1 MSELPDLGSL
11 RLLVDVDRLGSL
23 GQAARA
29 AGIAQP
35 SASKRIA
42 LLERRLGLPLLERT
56 PRGSTLTPQGVM
68 VSAWAAQ
75 VLAAAEELMR
85 GAEAVRHGRAAHLH
99 IAASMTVAE
108 YLLPRWLGELQNREP
123 QVQVGLDV
131 QNSAEVARLVGGGI
145 ELGFVEGPSVPPGLV
160 SRVVATDRLVV
171 VVAPG
176 HPWARRRTVLLAA
189 ELAATPLVVRER
201 GSGTRETL
209 DLALNGHA
217 AAAPRLE
224 LGSNAAVK
232 GAAGE
237 GAAPAVLSGYA
248 VEAELATGRLAEV
261 TTRGIDLERRL
272 RAIWRRGRTPTGPAA
287 TLLRI
292 TLSTAASERGPRAA
306 PAAGRSAP

>member
-68 VSAWAAQ
+68 VSAWATQ

-123 QVQVGLDV
+123 QIQVGLDV
-131 QNSAEVARLVGGGI
+131 QNSAEVARLVSGGI
-145 ELGFVEGPSVPPGLV
+145 ELGFVEGPSVPPGLT

-171 VVAPG
+171 VVAPN
-176 HPWARRRTVLLAA
+176 HPWARRRTALLAA

-209 DLALNGHA
+209 DRALTGHA

-224 LGSNAAVK
+224 LGSNTAVK
-232 GAAGE
+232 GAARE

-261 TTRGIDLERRL
+261 PTRGIDLERRL
-272 RAIWRRGRTPTGPAA
+272 RAVWRRGRTPTGPAA
-287 TLLRI
+287 TLLKI
-292 TLSTAASERGPRAA
+292 TLSGARE
-306 PAAGRSAP
+306 

>member
-1 MSELPDLGSL
+1 MSGLPDLESL
-11 RLLVDVDRLGSL
+11 RLLVEVDRLGSL

-42 LLERRLGLPLLERT
+42 LLERRLGLLLLERT

-85 GAEAVRHGRAAHLH
+85 GAEAVRRGRQAHLH

-108 YLLPRWLGELQNREP
+108 YLLPRWLGELQSREP

-131 QNSAEVARLVGGGI
+131 QNSAEVVRLVGAGI
-145 ELGFVEGPSVPPGLV
+145 ELGFVEGPSVPPGLAC
-160 SRVVATDRLVV
+160 RVVARDRLVV

-176 HPWARRRTVLLAA
+176 HPWARRRTALQAA
-189 ELAATPLVVRER
+189 ELAATPLVVREG

-209 DLALNGHA
+209 DRVLAGHA
-217 AAAPRLE
+217 VAAPRLE

-248 VEAELATGRLAEV
+248 VEGELATGRLIEV
-261 TTRGIDLERRL
+261 PTRGIDLGRRL
-272 RAIWRRGRTPTGPAA
+272 RAVWRQGRPPTGPAA
-287 TLLRI
+287 TLLKI
-292 TLSTAASERGPRAA
+292 TLSAARDQG
-306 PAAGRSAP
+306 G

>member
-1 MSELPDLGSL
+1 MSELPDLESL

-23 GQAARA
+23 GQAARV

-68 VSAWAAQ
+68 ISAWASQ

-131 QNSAEVARLVGGGI
+131 QNSAEVAKLVDGGI
-145 ELGFVEGPSVPPGLV
+145 ELGFVEGPSVPPGLT

-171 VVAPG
+171 VVAPS
-176 HPWARRRTVLLAA
+176 HPWARRRTPLLAA

-209 DLALNGHA
+209 DLALAGHPV
-217 AAAPRLE
+217 AAPKLE
-224 LGSNAAVK
+224 LGSNTAVK
-232 GAAGE
+232 GASRE

-248 VEAELATGRLAEV
+248 VEAELATGRLIEV
-261 TTRGIDLERRL
+261 TTQGIDLERRM
-272 RAIWRRGRTPTGPAA
+272 RAVWRRGRTPTGPAA

-292 TLSTAASERGPRAA
+292 TLAARER
-306 PAAGRSAP
+306 

>member
-1 MSELPDLGSL
+1 MSDLPDLESL

-23 GQAARA
+23 GQAARV

-42 LLERRLGLPLLERT
+42 LLERRLGLLLLERT

-68 VSAWAAQ
+68 VSAWATQ

-85 GAEAVRHGRAAHLH
+85 GAEAVRHGREAHLH

-145 ELGFVEGPSVPPGLV
+145 ELGFVEGPSVPPGLA

-176 HPWARRRTVLLAA
+176 HPWARRRTALLSA

-209 DLALNGHA
+209 DRALAGHRG
-217 AAAPRLE
+217 AAPRLE
-224 LGSNAAVK
+224 LGSNTAVK
-232 GAAGE
+232 GATRE

-248 VEAELATGRLAEV
+248 VEGELATGRLIEV
-261 TTRGIDLERRL
+261 ATRGINLERRL
-272 RAIWRRGRTPTGPAA
+272 RAVWRRGRPPTGPAA
-287 TLLRI
+287 TLLKI
-292 TLSTAASERGPRAA
+292 TLSAARE
-306 PAAGRSAP
+306 

>member
-1 MSELPDLGSL
+1 MSELPDLESL

-35 SASKRIA
+35 SVSKRIS

-68 VSAWAAQ
+68 ISAWAAQ

-85 GAEAVRHGRAAHLH
+85 GAEAVRHVRAAHLH

-131 QNSAEVARLVGGGI
+131 QNSAEVARLVGAGI
-145 ELGFVEGPSVPPGLV
+145 ELGFVEGPSVPPGLA

-176 HPWARRRTVLLAA
+176 HPWSRRRTPLLAA

-209 DLALNGHA
+209 DRALAGHTV
-217 AAAPRLE
+217 AAPRLE
-224 LGSNAAVK
+224 LGSNTAVK
-232 GAAGE
+232 GASRE

-248 VEAELATGRLAEV
+248 VETELVTGRLIEV
-261 TTRGIDLERRL
+261 PTRGIDLERRL
-272 RAIWRRGRTPTGPAA
+272 RAVWRRGRTPTGPAA
-287 TLLRI
+287 TLLNI
-292 TLSTAASERGPRAA
+292 TLSATRDRRQQSP
-306 PAAGRSAP
+306 